1 MEPEE
6 AEGRITL
13 AVSAPHPCQYLPG
26 RIATVLFIDFA
37 ELNPAVPYGVFLQ
50 SGFRRSGT
58 MVYRPQCSDCRRCA
72 SARIPVERFAPRR
85 RHRRNLRKN
94 RDMTTR
100 FLPGEFREEHYR
112 LFTRYLAARHPGG
125 PMSRMTAEDYV
136 AFLGGDSPGT
146 LFIELRL
153 EETLVEVM
161 VIDVLPN
168 ALSSVYT
175 FYEPTLASRGLGTFG
190 ILWQIEEARRRGLDY
205 VYIGYWIPGCP
216 KMDYKGTF
224 EPLEIYRDGRWVVA
238 VAPDA

>member
-1 MEPEE
+1 
-6 AEGRITL
+6 
-13 AVSAPHPCQYLPG
+13 
-26 RIATVLFIDFA
+26 
-37 ELNPAVPYGVFLQ
+37 
-50 SGFRRSGT
+50 
-58 MVYRPQCSDCRRCA
+58 
-72 SARIPVERFAPRR
+72 
-85 RHRRNLRKN
+85 
-94 RDMTTR
+94 
-100 FLPGEFREEHYR
+100 
-112 LFTRYLAARHPGG
+112 
-125 PMSRMTAEDYV
+125 MSRMTAEDYV